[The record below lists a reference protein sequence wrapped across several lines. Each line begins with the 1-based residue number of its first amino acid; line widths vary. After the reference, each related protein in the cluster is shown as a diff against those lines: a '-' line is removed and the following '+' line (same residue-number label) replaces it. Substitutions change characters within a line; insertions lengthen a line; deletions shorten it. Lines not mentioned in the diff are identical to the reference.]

1 MTFAAAVVVY
11 NVACSDSPTCQAL
24 KALADADISVLIYDN
39 STADYGNRA
48 YCESLGWTY
57 LGGTGNVGISKAYN
71 ACVDYLTS
79 GHETDMLCLFDDD
92 THLTGDYF
100 DALRQA
106 KEGSDGHIFVPM
118 IFAAGQLISPCILQS
133 GHRVTT
139 FADPGEATAYTGQE
153 MSAINSCMAI
163 DLCIFKDFRYDEN
176 IFLDGVDHYFTCQM
190 RQKGE
195 KLHIIDYR
203 CDHAFS
209 GTEKPPVKSA
219 LVRFGIYAKDY
230 SYILKDNKAAYLR
243 LVGKR
248 ALRLTAQYRTFAF
261 IKVLNKIDYKG
272 M

>member
-1 MTFAAAVVVY
+1 MSFAAAVVVY
-11 NVACSDSPTCQAL
+11 NTACQDSPTCRAL
-24 KALADADISVLIYDN
+24 QKLSDVTVLIYDN
-39 STADYGNRA
+39 STRDYGNRA
-48 YCESLGWTY
+48 FCEAAGWVY
-57 LGGTGNVGISKAYN
+57 LGGDGNLGLSKAYN
-71 ACVDYLTS
+71 ACIDYLTEN
-79 GHETDMLCLFDDD
+79 GKADMLCLFDDD
-92 THLTGDYF
+92 TDLEPAYF
-100 DALRQA
+100 DALEKARA
-106 KEGSDGHIFVPM
+106 ETDGHIFVPM
-118 IFAAGQLISPCILQS
+118 IFAGGGLISPCILNP
-133 GHRVTT
+133 GHKVRM
-139 FADPGEATAYTGQE
+139 FADEQEAKTYTGE
-153 MSAINSCMAI
+153 NLSAINSCMAI

>member
-11 NVACSDSPTCQAL
+11 NAACPDSPTCQAL
-24 KALADADISVLIYDN
+24 KALEDQDISVLIYDN

-48 YCESLGWTY
+48 YCENLGWTY

-71 ACVDYLTS
+71 ACIDYLTS
-79 GHETDMLCLFDDD
+79 GHETDVLCLFDDD
-92 THLTGDYF
+92 THLTGAYF
-100 DALRQA
+100 DALRRA
-106 KEGSDGHIFVPM
+106 KEASDGHIFVPM
-118 IFAAGQLISPCILQS
+118 IFAAGQLISPCILQP

-139 FADPGEATAYTGQE
+139 FADPAEATAYTGNE
-153 MSAINSCMAI
+153 LSAINSCMAI
-163 DLCIFKDFRYDEN
+163 DLCIFRDFRYDEN

-195 KLHIIDYR
+195 KLHLIDYR

-209 GTEKPPVKSA
+209 GTEKPPVKSV

-230 SYILKDNKAAYLR
+230 AYILKDNKAAYLR

-248 ALRLTAQYRTFAF
+248 ALRLTAQYRTLAF
-261 IKVLNKIDYKG
+261 LKKFFQA
-272 M
+272 